1 MIKKINNNNNNLKI
15 PYRHLLDRVAFYG
28 RTLSEYLMMFGIDDI
43 DHLKTYNT
51 ILDCPSGTS
60 SFVAE
65 STTIMELT
73 RLAVILYLIWILPYC
88 KKRRGRH
95 RICCKPGIT
104 FSRSL

>member
-65 STTIMELT
+65 SNNNYGINTVGCDPLFD
-73 RLAVILYLIWILPYC
+73 LDSSILQ
-88 KKRRGRH
+88 KKAR
-95 RICCKPGIT
+95 KT
-104 FSRSL
+104 SNML